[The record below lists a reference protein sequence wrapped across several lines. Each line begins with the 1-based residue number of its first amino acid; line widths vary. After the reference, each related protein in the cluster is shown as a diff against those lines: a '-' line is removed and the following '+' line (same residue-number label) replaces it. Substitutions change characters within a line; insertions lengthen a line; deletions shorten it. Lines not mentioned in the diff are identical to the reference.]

1 MKIYGEVLKSVK
13 NNNPLSRTWTT
24 YDQDIRILESR
35 EILNLYE
42 TKVKLDTKIKVKF
55 ILAGENTTD
64 TLNSYRRLKKAGKL
78 DKNLLVIIF
87 SANSSSNLMP
97 FTPWILFHRAFH
109 PITFTN
115 ISKSKDLIT
124 EYQIKRIFS
133 ILIYLTKLFK
143 ASQQIEIK
151 SINNIKYKDID
162 YDVNESSEIGLE
174 WNPSETKGTKINQYV
189 FTFRSARTET
199 RLIDLDI
206 IAELFA
212 QMFICGK
219 IKLFDVD
226 KISDEI
232 IPKENKNFL
241 KEKYKE
247 VEEMLNDS
255 YTKIIQNLGGKVYAW

>member
-13 NNNPLSRTWTT
+13 DNNPYPNGWST

-35 EILNLYE
+35 DILDLYE
-42 TKVKLDTKIKVKF
+42 TKIKLGTKLKVKF
-55 ILAGENTTD
+55 ILAGNESQDILKN
-64 TLNSYRRLKKAGKL
+64 YRKLQKSGKM
-78 DKNLLVIIF
+78 DKNLCVIIF
-87 SANSSSNLMP
+87 SGNESADPMP
-97 FTPWILFHRAFH
+97 FTPWILIHRAFH
-109 PITFTN
+109 PIT
-115 ISKSKDLIT
+115 IYEPIGKDLNIKH
-124 EYQIKRIFS
+124 QINRICS

-143 ASQQIEIK
+143 ESRQLEIK
-151 SINNIKYKDID
+151 TINNLKYEYYENVSIVGSLKD
-162 YDVNESSEIGLE
+162 LE
-174 WNPSETKGTKINQYV
+174 WIPKRSKGTKINQYV

-199 RLIDLDI
+199 RLIDIDI

-226 KISDEI
+226 KIPDEI
-232 IPKENKNFL
+232 IPKENKLFL

-255 YTKIIQNLGGKVYAW
+255 YSKIIQDLGGKIYCF